1 MTLIT
6 PSPSSLHQELRSAI
20 LDRLL
25 HGQALLPDTPTHVM
39 EVVGILKSYGVV
51 LKAYAENLC
60 DISERQFLVLFP
72 FFKYFNGEITIP
84 KLLRHWWHDRI
95 NYEYAEYCM
104 RAMMWH
110 GGGGLDAFLDS
121 AEFRQLAGKAI
132 AAKLRGNPLMQ
143 LLNRLFPEFL
153 LETVRMLCYYS
164 GLGQFWTVMYPI
176 FLTLS
181 DRYDAGEI
189 RSIPDV
195 VDHIRAGLIAA
206 ADRPITYSVTI
217 HGQTYDILPASAGLT
232 FLADT
237 AIPYVEAVF
246 LRGTPFFGLISFNA
260 QAQQISRDQSE
271 FGYGALFADPIP
283 TGAAG
288 IPPTLLMQDMRH
300 YLPPYLLE
308 FYRRQ
313 GRGEDDLRVK
323 ICQTFQKSMFCVTTA
338 AITALAPYPW
348 TTTDPQEQA
357 ANRAF
362 YETWLDR
369 LETSRLWNVQLSN

>member
-1 MTLIT
+1 MTPLAAVT
-6 PSPSSLHQELRSAI
+6 GARATELRAAI
-20 LDRLL
+20 IERLL
-25 HGQALLPDTPTHVM
+25 NNQALLPDSPTHVM
-39 EVVGILKSYGVV
+39 EVVGILKSYGIV
-51 LKAYAENLC
+51 LKAYAETLC

-72 FFKYFNGEITIP
+72 FFKYFNGEITLP

-121 AEFRQLAGKAI
+121 AEFRQLATKAI

-143 LLNRLFPEFL
+143 LVNGLFPEFL

-164 GLGQFWTVMYPI
+164 GLGQFWSVMYPI

-195 VDHIRAGLIAA
+195 VDHIRSGLIADA
-206 ADRPITYSVTI
+206 ARPITYRVQIRGNS
-217 HGQTYDILPASAGLT
+217 YDIVPASAELT

-246 LRGTPFFGLISFNA
+246 LRGTPFFGLVSFNA
-260 QAQQISRDQSE
+260 QAQQISRDQGE
-271 FGYGALFADPIP
+271 FSYGALFADPIP

-300 YLPPYLLE
+300 YLPPYLHE
-308 FYRRQ
+308 FYRHQ

-348 TTTDPQEQA
+348 TTRYPAEQA
-357 ANRAF
+357 ANREF
-362 YETWLDR
+362 YEQWLER
-369 LETSRLWNVQLSN
+369 LATSRLWAVQA

>member
-1 MTLIT
+1 MTPLT
-6 PSPSSLHQELRSAI
+6 AAPSTHRAELRAAI
-20 LDRLL
+20 VERLL
-25 HGQALLPDTPTHVM
+25 NNQALLPDSPTHVM

-72 FFKYFNGEITIP
+72 FFKYFNGEITLP
-84 KLLRHWWHDRI
+84 KLLRHWWHNRI

-121 AEFRQLAGKAI
+121 TEFRQLAAKAI
-132 AAKLRGNPLMQ
+132 TAKLRRNPFMQ
-143 LLNRLFPEFL
+143 LVNRVFPEFL

-164 GLGQFWTVMYPI
+164 GLGQFWSVMYPI

-189 RSIPDV
+189 RTIPEV

-206 ADRPITYSVTI
+206 ADRPITYSVCLN
-217 HGQTYDILPASAGLT
+217 GETYDILPASAGLT
-232 FLADT
+232 FLPDT

-260 QAQQISRDQSE
+260 QAQQISRDQAE

-300 YLPPYLLE
+300 YLPPYLQE
-308 FYRRQ
+308 FYRHQ

-348 TTTDPQEQA
+348 TTRQPAEQA
-357 ANRAF
+357 ANREF
-362 YETWLDR
+362 YEQWLER
-369 LETSRLWNVQLSN
+369 LETSRLWSVQSS

>member
-1 MTLIT
+1 MTPLT
-6 PSPSSLHQELRSAI
+6 AVTGARATELRAAI
-20 LDRLL
+20 IERLL
-25 HGQALLPDTPTHVM
+25 NNQALLPDSPTHVM
-39 EVVGILKSYGVV
+39 EVVGILKSYGIV
-51 LKAYAENLC
+51 LKAYAETLC

-72 FFKYFNGEITIP
+72 FFKYFNGEITLP

-121 AEFRQLAGKAI
+121 VEFRQLAAKAI
-132 AAKLRGNPLMQ
+132 AAKLRGNPFMQ
-143 LLNRLFPEFL
+143 LVNGLFPEFL

-164 GLGQFWTVMYPI
+164 GLGQFWSVMYPI

-195 VDHIRAGLIAA
+195 VDHIRSGLIADA
-206 ADRPITYSVTI
+206 AHPITYRVQI
-217 HGQTYDILPASAGLT
+217 RGNNYDIVPASAQLT
-232 FLADT
+232 FLPDT

-246 LRGTPFFGLISFNA
+246 LRGTPFFGLVSFNA
-260 QAQQISRDQSE
+260 QAQQISRDQGE
-271 FGYGALFADPIP
+271 FSYGALFADPIP

-300 YLPPYLLE
+300 YLPPYLHE
-308 FYRRQ
+308 FYRHQ

-348 TTTDPQEQA
+348 TTRHPAEQA
-357 ANRAF
+357 ANREF
-362 YETWLDR
+362 YEQWLER
-369 LETSRLWNVQLSN
+369 LATSRLWAVQT

>member
-1 MTLIT
+1 M
-6 PSPSSLHQELRSAI
+6 
-20 LDRLL
+20 
-25 HGQALLPDTPTHVM
+25 
-39 EVVGILKSYGVV
+39 
-51 LKAYAENLC
+51 
-60 DISERQFLVLFP
+60 
-72 FFKYFNGEITIP
+72 
-84 KLLRHWWHDRI
+84 
-95 NYEYAEYCM
+95 
-104 RAMMWH
+104 
-110 GGGGLDAFLDS
+110 
-121 AEFRQLAGKAI
+121 
-132 AAKLRGNPLMQ
+132 
-143 LLNRLFPEFL
+143 
-153 LETVRMLCYYS
+153 
-164 GLGQFWTVMYPI
+164 
-176 FLTLS
+176 
-181 DRYDAGEI
+181 
-189 RSIPDV
+189 
-195 VDHIRAGLIAA
+195 
-206 ADRPITYSVTI
+206 
-217 HGQTYDILPASAGLT
+217 
-232 FLADT
+232 
-237 AIPYVEAVF
+237 F